1 MTMTRSEIL
10 GRIGGATAAI
20 QSLGDHADALA
31 SVCEAVVNALA
42 EGKTIYTC
50 GNGGSAAEA
59 MHLTEELIGFYRAR
73 QRPAQKAICLNGDP
87 TALTCIANDVGFEHI
102 FARQVEALL
111 NAGDVLIALT
121 TSGNSAN
128 IVNALHAA
136 RARGA
141 TTIGLLGRGGGACA
155 ELCDKAIIIDDEDTA
170 HIQEAHLVIVHLVC
184 EAVERAAS

>member
-1 MTMTRSEIL
+1 MTMTREEL
-10 GRIGGATAAI
+10 LTRIGGAAAAI
-20 QSLGDHADALA
+20 QSLGDHADGMAA
-31 SVCEAVVNALA
+31 VCEAIVNALA
-42 EGKTIYTC
+42 DGKTIYTC

-87 TALTCIANDVGFEHI
+87 TAITCIANDVGFEHV

-128 IVNALHAA
+128 LINALHAA

-141 TTIGLLGRGGGACA
+141 MTIGLLGRDGGGCA
-155 ELCDKAIIIDDEDTA
+155 KLCDEAIIVADDDTA
-170 HIQEAHLVIVHLVC
+170 HIQEAHLVIVHLIC